1 MQILYSETR
10 SFIRRLLP
18 VWWKRL
24 AAIVGFWLIV
34 TFFSTAHWQL
44 LLADVDP
51 WSEGELIRVKLQV
64 WAVWALLTPLIL
76 AFGYRLRFGGN
87 VRPIISFAGL
97 VALSVVVTAGYVIA
111 YAGILYANFSYPRQ
125 GSFQNLLNFVLIR
138 HSSYYYLAF
147 WVTIGVEQL
156 LIAYQRW
163 HEREMQASQLQAQ
176 LAQAQLRA
184 LRSQVKPHFLFN
196 VLNTISSTIL
206 EGEREKAYHLT
217 TRLSELLRKVLD
229 RDHQEMGTLAS
240 EFEFNRLYLELMS
253 ERFEP
258 RLTYE
263 LRSPQNCLDARVPE
277 LLLQPLVENAV
288 MHGVASQTG
297 NSTVVLM
304 ASKEHQRLVITIE
317 DKGEGINSAE
327 RASGNGMGHRIT
339 EERLR
344 QVYADDFKFIV
355 EPLSR
360 TGMRVT
366 LDLPYQASSER

>member
-18 VWWKRL
+18 VWWQRL
-24 AAIVGFWLIV
+24 AAIAGFWLIV
-34 TFFSTAHWQL
+34 TLFSTAHWQL
-44 LLADVDP
+44 LLANVDP

-64 WAVWALLTPLIL
+64 WTVWALLTPMIL
-76 AFGYRLRFGGN
+76 AVGYRLRFGGT
-87 VRPIISFAGL
+87 VRPVINLAGL
-97 VALSVVVTAGYVIA
+97 VALSVVVTAGYVFA
-111 YAGILYANFSYPRQ
+111 YTGILYINFSYPRE
-125 GSFQNLLNFVLIR
+125 GSFQNLLHFVLTR

-147 WVTIGVEQL
+147 WVIIGVEQL

-176 LAQAQLRA
+176 LAQAQLQA

-206 EGEREKAYHLT
+206 EGEREKAHHLT

-258 RLTYE
+258 RLTFDIHA
-263 LRSPQNCLDARVPE
+263 PVDCLNASVPE

-288 MHGVASQTG
+288 IHGVASHTG
-297 NSTVVLM
+297 ESSVVLM
-304 ASKEHQRLVITIE
+304 ASKDHQRLIITIE
-317 DKGEGINSAE
+317 ERGERTGMAE
-327 RASGNGMGHRIT
+327 RVSSNGLGHRIT

-344 QVYADDFKFIV
+344 QIYASNFKFIV
-355 EPLSR
+355 EPRSNS
-360 TGMRVT
+360 GMRVT
-366 LDLPYQASSER
+366 LDLPYQQTSES